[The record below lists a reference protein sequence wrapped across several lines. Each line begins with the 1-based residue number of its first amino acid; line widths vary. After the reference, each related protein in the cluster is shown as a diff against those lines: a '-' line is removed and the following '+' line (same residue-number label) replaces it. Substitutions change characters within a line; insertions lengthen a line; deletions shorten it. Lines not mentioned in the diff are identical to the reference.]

1 MNELSFENINVRTAD
16 NNGETWFVLKDVLIA
31 MGTSTTTTAALEFI
45 KQGLGDGYVSNLPII
60 DSMGR
65 TQDVNIINDYALTF
79 LVAQSKTE
87 KGKQFNRWLHTEVL
101 PAIRKTGSYQLK
113 PKTRLELAREQLVL
127 IEEIDR
133 QEKLLE
139 LQAPKVEIANAL
151 IADAKLL
158 SISEALAHYSIN
170 RKAGFELL
178 KLSKWIYKKEQYDN
192 VKTSIWLPTELAR
205 KNEWLILKQ
214 RVDHQNIL
222 RPQALV
228 TALGLTEMRKLFY

>member
-1 MNELSFENINVRTAD
+1 MNDLSFENTNIRTTD
-16 NNGETWFVLKDVLIA
+16 NNGETWFVLRDVLTA
-31 MGTSTTTTAALEFI
+31 MGSKTTTNDATESI
-45 KQGLGDGYVSNLPII
+45 NQGLGEGYVSDLPLQTNGGLQETI
-60 DSMGR
+60 
-65 TQDVNIINDYALTF
+65 IINESAVTY
-79 LVAQSKTE
+79 LVAQSRTK
-87 KGKQFNRWLHTEVL
+87 KGKKLNRWLHTEVL
-101 PAIRKTGSYQLK
+101 PAIRKTGGYQLK

-205 KNEWLILKQ
+205 KNEWIILKQ

>member
-45 KQGLGDGYVSNLPII
+45 KQGLGEGYVSNLPLQTAGGI
-60 DSMGR
+60 
-65 TQDVNIINDYALTF
+65 QEVNIINDYALTF

-214 RVDHQNIL
+214 RVDERNIL

>member
-1 MNELSFENINVRTAD
+1 MNVKTSSTMSSLEIAKLTGKTHD
-16 NNGETWFVLKDVLIA
+16 NVLKDIRRILDEV
-31 MGTSTTTTAALEFI
+31 E
-45 KQGLGDGYVSNLPII
+45 I
-60 DSMGR
+60 DH
-65 TQDVNIINDYALTF
+65 V
-79 LVAQSKTE
+79 
-87 KGKQFNRWLHTEVL
+87 QFNAIFLDAYKREQPCFSLPRIECDLVVSGYSAPYRFAIIKRWHELE
-101 PAIRKTGSYQLK
+101 GYQLK

-214 RVDHQNIL
+214 RVDQQNIL

>member
-1 MNELSFENINVRTAD
+1 ML
-16 NNGETWFVLKDVLIA
+16 
-31 MGTSTTTTAALEFI
+31 
-45 KQGLGDGYVSNLPII
+45 
-60 DSMGR
+60 
-65 TQDVNIINDYALTF
+65 
-79 LVAQSKTE
+79 
-87 KGKQFNRWLHTEVL
+87 
-101 PAIRKTGSYQLK
+101 
-113 PKTRLELAREQLVL
+113 
-127 IEEIDR
+127 
-133 QEKLLE
+133 
-139 LQAPKVEIANAL
+139 
-151 IADAKLL
+151 DAKLL

-214 RVDHQNIL
+214 RVDQQNIL